1 MSDIIK
7 SIYGVSD
14 ARKAAEL
21 KLKILRNDEL
31 NKKYKAM
38 FPLNATTRVMN
49 LESAENFN
57 FSVEEQKALMTKTAV
72 KKFEELSKPL

>member
-1 MSDIIK
+1 MDIIK
-7 SIYGVSD
+7 SIYGVTD

-31 NKKYKAM
+31 NKKYKVM
-38 FPLNATTRVMN
+38 FPLNATTRVLN
-49 LESAENFN
+49 LEAAEQFN